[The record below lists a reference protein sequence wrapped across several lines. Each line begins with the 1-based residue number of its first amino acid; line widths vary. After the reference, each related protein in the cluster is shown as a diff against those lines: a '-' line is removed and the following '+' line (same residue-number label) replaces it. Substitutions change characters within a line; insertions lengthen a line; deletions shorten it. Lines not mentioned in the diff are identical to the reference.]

1 MATQAV
7 TADKAPT
14 AGAGKA
20 PVDNRYK
27 LLEATMK
34 RYLYQA
40 DALIEVLHSAQQ
52 IFSFLDDELLVY
64 IAHKLKVPPSRVY
77 GVATFYHFFNLK
89 PQGKHVC
96 VVCMGTACYVKGGD
110 KIVKAISE
118 VSGIKPGETTA
129 DGSLSFMTARCI
141 GACGIAPAVVY
152 DGGVQGLVSTESV
165 VDKVKGWL
173 ADGSE

>member
-1 MATQAV
+1 MATQAATV
-7 TADKAPT
+7 DKSPT
-14 AGAGKA
+14 APAAKA

-34 RYLYQA
+34 RYSYQA
-40 DALIEVLHSAQQ
+40 DSLIEVLHSAQQ
-52 IFSFLDDELLVY
+52 LFSFLDDELLTY

-89 PQGKHVC
+89 PQGKHTC
-96 VVCMGTACYVKGGD
+96 VVCMGTACYVKGAD
-110 KIVKAISE
+110 KIVDAIGKISK
-118 VSGIKPGETTA
+118 IKPGETTA
-129 DGSLSFMTARCI
+129 DGELSFMVARCI

-152 DGGVQGLVSTESV
+152 DGAVAGLVSTEMV